1 VIPRRL
7 RRRRPQPQSFFG
19 LTPAEAELA
28 QALAAGRSLHEYA
41 DAAHVTCE
49 TARWRLKQVLAKTDT
64 HRQAELVRL
73 LLTTAVLG

>member
-1 VIPRRL
+1 MTSIESVR
-7 RRRRPQPQSFFG
+7 G
-19 LTPAEAELA
+19 LTPAEAGLA
-28 QALAAGRSLHEYA
+28 QALAAGQSLHEYA

-73 LLTTAVLG
+73 LLTSAVLG